1 MTQTRK
7 GSSIF
12 MVLALL
18 GVFFTMVMGL
28 LRLSSGEM
36 RQAKQQIGHQSAEII
51 ALSGIDYAE
60 SRLRKGRWYQKPFSV
75 DGSKGRPTFTV
86 EYLTP
91 PGGEGKLTVA
101 CQDVAR
107 KTPAANLM
115 GMQQLWL
122 LHHVDIFSLGEYA
135 GKKSLIYGRFIVSP
149 EPALNSDSTDGLIY
163 SDAGYNPYKV
173 NMRMPEPKYGDP
185 GASFVLSK
193 YRVYI
198 GQKVDLNTVVAEV
211 DAADG
216 SQTGVPVFA
225 SSHGKVSALNLGKG
239 DSCKAGDVL
248 LTIEKTPSSGGA
260 GSLKT
265 LKKMVRIT
273 KIDPG
278 LFPNFDITN
287 LSDRLAVAE
296 YVAQSSNAFLM
307 NFVAHQCLEDA
318 VEKLKHENIPAQ
330 MSDKDL
336 LAMFPPDITNV
347 SRERAENLFITY
359 LLKNFVPPG
368 ANWEKKDQALKQ
380 AFLQLDHVKTSP
392 PQDMVDFLSKNGIK
406 WTLDSKPRIDDR
418 YYNPKMYKDE
428 FLKLL
433 SPKFNLPVSSFIEQI
448 SWLPDATR
456 SFDVQVDENG
466 FGESSTVKEDKNS
479 IYIVKED
486 ADPHPIKVEVQK
498 IKKAYSYVDPVN
510 DFAIQMQDLVDFFK
524 KYYSSS
530 DAEMPKEPKR
540 HLAHIDWPL
549 PDGPGPRPNPPE
561 GYQSVWI
568 PGTPGVPPGPPTW
581 DYQGGKKVKIPY
593 PTASSRSFE
602 PSGGDPD
609 GGKRDYPISKTE
621 TGSDGGGYFSDGKD
635 VNKPQAPFSTAHP
648 PITYEDGGSWKGNPG
663 TEGIPPTQG
672 KWDFVKIPDPPT
684 NDSGSTDHECKTC
697 CFAAGTRI
705 LMSDGSDKFIE
716 NVIIGDRV
724 RSYDEKTDSF
734 IDGVVKRL
742 ESPTRDHLSTITFT
756 NGLKLKLTN
765 EHPLLSRHGWVS
777 LDPEATLADHGMK
790 VKTLRVG
797 GEIRHAKEGWLMVK
811 SIFTEAV
818 KIKVYNL
825 AKVEP
830 APTYLAEMLVAHN
843 KPDSEFNNENPGGGS
858 SGGEGANTGTGNPGQ
873 DGNDAG
879 GNNQAGNAPGG
890 GSGGNDGNTGNMPGG
905 GSAGGSGTGDNSNN
919 NQSGN
924 GSSPGSNNPGGGSG
938 SSTNNSGGN
947 NPGSGSN
954 SSGSSG
960 SSPGTSGSGYPSSG
974 GSSPSSGGSS
984 RPSYSSS
991 SSFSI

>member
-1 MTQTRK
+1 MIKEKK

-36 RQAKQQIGHQSAEII
+36 RHAKQQIGHQSAEII

-60 SRLRKGRWYQKPFSV
+60 SRLRKGRWYQQPFSK

-86 EYLTP
+86 ESLTP
-91 PGGEGKLTVA
+91 PGGEGSLTIA

-107 KTPAANLM
+107 KTPATNLL

-122 LHHVDIFSLGEYA
+122 LHHVDVFSLGEYA

-173 NMRMPEPKYGDP
+173 NMRVPEPNIGDP
-185 GASFVLSK
+185 AAEFVVKK
-193 YRVYI
+193 YKVFI
-198 GQKVDLNTVVAEV
+198 GQKVDLNTIVAEL
-211 DAADG
+211 DAVDG
-216 SQTGVPVFA
+216 SQTSVPVFA
-225 SSHGKVSALNLGKG
+225 SSHGKIAGLNLKQG
-239 DSCKAGDVL
+239 DGCKAGDVL
-248 LTIEKTPSSGGA
+248 LTIEKTPASGGA

-278 LFPNFDITN
+278 LFPKFDINN

-307 NFVAHQCLEDA
+307 NFVAHQGLEQA
-318 VEKLKHENIPAQ
+318 VDKLKHKNIPAQ

-336 LAMFPPDITNV
+336 LSLFPPDITNM
-347 SRERAENLFITY
+347 SRERAENAFITY
-359 LLKNFVPPG
+359 LLQNFAPPG
-368 ANWEKKDQALKQ
+368 SNWDKRDQANRE
-380 AFLQLDHVKTSP
+380 AYLQLDHVKTSP
-392 PQDMVDFLSKNGIK
+392 PKEMVDFLNKNGIK
-406 WTLDSKPRIDDR
+406 WTLDSKPRIDER
-418 YYNPKMYKDE
+418 YYNPKMFKGE

-433 SPKFNLPVSSFIEQI
+433 SPKFNLPVSQFIEQI

-456 SFDVQVDENG
+456 SFDVQQNENG
-466 FGESSTVKEDKNS
+466 FGESSTVKETDSS

-486 ADPHPIKVEVQK
+486 AEPYPIKVEVQK

-510 DFAIQMQDLVDFFK
+510 DFAIQMQDLVDFFR

-540 HLAHIDWPL
+540 YLAHIDWPL
-549 PDGPGPRPNPPE
+549 PDEPGPAPKPPE

-568 PGTPGVPPGPPTW
+568 PGQPGVPPGPPTW
-581 DYQGGKKVKIPY
+581 DYKGGKEVKIPY
-593 PTASSRSFE
+593 PTASNRSFE
-602 PSGGDPD
+602 PSGGDPN
-609 GGKRDYPISKTE
+609 GGRKDYPISDTE
-621 TGSDGGGYFSDGKD
+621 TGSDGGGNFTEGKD
-635 VNKPQAPFSTAHP
+635 INKPQAPFSTAHP
-648 PITYEDGGSWKGNPG
+648 PITYDDGGTWKGNPG

-672 KWDFVKIPDPPT
+672 KWDFVKLPDPPT
-684 NDSGSTDHECKTC
+684 NDGGETDHKCTTC
-697 CFAAGTRI
+697 CFAAGTLI
-705 LMSDGSDKFIE
+705 TMADGSKKKIE
-716 NVIIGDRV
+716 EVKIGEMV
-724 RSYDEKTDSF
+724 RSYDEKLDSF
-734 IDGVVKRL
+734 GEGRVMRL
-742 ESPTRDHLSTITFT
+742 ESPTRDHLTCVSFA
-756 NGLKLKLTN
+756 NGLKLYLTN
-765 EHPLLSRHGWVS
+765 EHPLYSRNGWVS
-777 LDPEATLADHGMK
+777 IDPEATLADHGMK

-797 GEIRHAKEGWLMVK
+797 TEIRHLEKGWLKVQ
-811 SIFTEAV
+811 SIFTEARQV
-818 KIKVYNL
+818 KVYNL

-830 APTYLAEMLVAHN
+830 AQTYLAEEFVAHN

-858 SGGEGANTGTGNPGQ
+858 SGGEGENTGTGNPGQ
-873 DGNDAG
+873 DGNDSG
-879 GNNQAGNAPGG
+879 GNNQAGTAPGG

-905 GSAGGSGTGDNSNN
+905 GSADGSGTGNNNNS

-924 GSSPGSNNPGGGSG
+924 SSSPGSNNPGGSG
-938 SSTNNSGGN
+938 GTSTNNTGGN
-947 NPGSGSN
+947 NPGGN
-954 SSGSSG
+954 SSSGGSG
-960 SSPGTSGSGYPSSG
+960 YSPGSSGSGYPSSG
-974 GSSPSSGGSS
+974 GSSSGGGSS
-984 RPSYSSS
+984 RPTYSSS